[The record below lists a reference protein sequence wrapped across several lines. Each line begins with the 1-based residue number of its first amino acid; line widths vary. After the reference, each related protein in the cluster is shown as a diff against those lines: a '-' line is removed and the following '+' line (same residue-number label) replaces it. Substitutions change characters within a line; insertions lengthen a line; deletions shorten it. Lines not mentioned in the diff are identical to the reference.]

1 MQLVKEKQK
10 KELKGADYEKD
21 WNKINRKGQENPM
34 QEPIR
39 SEKELLDM
47 HTDTQTRTHFQEK
60 GAKEIKLFV
69 VEKGTGAGKEKR
81 KKREADWNLK
91 I

>member
-1 MQLVKEKQK
+1 
-10 KELKGADYEKD
+10 
-21 WNKINRKGQENPM
+21 M

-60 GAKEIKLFV
+60 GAKETKLLWKKERGRGGRKERR
-69 VEKGTGAGKEKR
+69 EKQIEISRSRPGQAGRTGK
-81 KKREADWNLK
+81 
-91 I
+91 

>member
-1 MQLVKEKQK
+1 
-10 KELKGADYEKD
+10 
-21 WNKINRKGQENPM
+21 M

-81 KKREADWNLK
+81 KKREAD
-91 I
+91 